1 MRDQRCYNDTP
12 GEMAVRLDLISK
24 VRGLEQAEEAFEAI
38 PEASRTFQIYGAL
51 LNCYTRSL
59 NVEKAEATMNKMR
72 EMKFLITSL
81 SYNLML
87 TLYHQTRNHEKL
99 DKLIKQMEEQGLA
112 FDNYT
117 YNIQLNAY
125 GASSRIHE
133 MEQLLNKMEGDIL
146 VKVDWHSYFIVA
158 NAYIKAGEKDKAKA
172 MMKKLEGLTTYTSRK
187 FCYEVLISLYANAGE
202 IDEVYR
208 LWDLYKSMGKMFN
221 SGYLCIISSLLKL
234 DNLDGAERIWEEWLS
249 RNVLHD
255 IRIVNQMV
263 IGFSR
268 KGLWEKAEQCVE
280 RVAESGGKPDPI
292 TWSCLAVGYRVG
304 GEIEK
309 AIEMLKKAVSERASS
324 PIGHKLKPEIQTV
337 AACIQHLKG
346 QDKVEAAEEILQKIR
361 ENCHFPATA
370 MSKMVAYLRDEND
383 ADDLIFDDEETQEKS
398 SSSDSVAAS
407 ASG

>member
-1 MRDQRCYNDTP
+1 
-12 GEMAVRLDLISK
+12 
-24 VRGLEQAEEAFEAI
+24 
-38 PEASRTFQIYGAL
+38 
-51 LNCYTRSL
+51 
-59 NVEKAEATMNKMR
+59 
-72 EMKFLITSL
+72 
-81 SYNLML
+81 
-87 TLYHQTRNHEKL
+87 
-99 DKLIKQMEEQGLA
+99 
-112 FDNYT
+112 
-117 YNIQLNAY
+117 
-125 GASSRIHE
+125 
-133 MEQLLNKMEGDIL
+133 
-146 VKVDWHSYFIVA
+146 
-158 NAYIKAGEKDKAKA
+158 
-172 MMKKLEGLTTYTSRK
+172 
-187 FCYEVLISLYANAGE
+187 
-202 IDEVYR
+202 
-208 LWDLYKSMGKMFN
+208 MGKMFN